1 LKIIFICSCLEPG
14 HDGVGD
20 YTRRLACELIRQG
33 HVVEAISLNDKY
45 ISDQCL
51 EVQDFDSID
60 LPVLRLSTALPLTQK
75 LNIAKGHIDE
85 FNPDWISLQF
95 VIFGYHPKGLPLWLN
110 KLAALGKGRRWH
122 IMFHELWLGMELNA
136 SKKHLLWGKIQKQIV
151 GSLIRKLKPNVT
163 HTHTRL
169 YQHKLLHI
177 GLNSQ
182 HLPLF
187 GNIPMLHA
195 EEGLLDKNFKTN
207 KLLKFVIFGH
217 IHPSSPVKYFCAEIA
232 KYAVKNN
239 IQASLTFIGN
249 CGMEQEN
256 WVINCQEARIEVQ
269 ILGQQSADNIS
280 KVLREATI
288 GISTTPVALLGKS
301 GSVAAMLEH
310 QLPVICVP
318 CLWEPPNFINLEIP
332 EGIAVYKQGNLEEI
346 LNTDLNFGASINIE
360 NISKQFIDSLLIDK
374 VEYGQY

>member
-1 LKIIFICSCLEPG
+1 MRIVFLCSSLQPG

-45 ISDQCL
+45 ISHECL
-51 EVQDFDSID
+51 EVQGFDSID
-60 LPVLRLSTALPLTQK
+60 LSVLRLPAVLPLTQK
-75 LNIAKGHIDE
+75 LTIAKKYINE

-95 VIFGYHPKGLPLWLN
+95 VIFGYHSKGLPLWLN
-110 KLAALGKGRRWH
+110 KLATLGKGRQWH
-122 IMFHELWLGMELNA
+122 IMFHELWLGMELDA
-136 SKKHLLWGKIQKQIV
+136 SKKHLLWGRIQKQIIS
-151 GSLIRKLKPNVT
+151 SLISKLKPNVT

-169 YQHKLLHI
+169 YQQKLSEI
-177 GLNSQ
+177 GVNSQ

-187 GNIPMLHA
+187 GNIPVLYTG
-195 EEGLLDKNFKTN
+195 EDLSDKNFKVS

-217 IHPSSPVKYFCAEIA
+217 IHPGSAVKYFCAEIA
-232 KYAVKNN
+232 RCAAKNN
-239 IQASLTFIGN
+239 IEASLIFIGN
-249 CGMEQEN
+249 CGTEQEN
-256 WVINCQEARIEVQ
+256 WVANCEDAHIEVH

-288 GISTTPVALLGKS
+288 GISTTPVALLEKS

-310 QLPVICVP
+310 LLPVICVP
-318 CLWEPPNFINLEIP
+318 RVWEPPNFINLEIP

-346 LNTDLNFGASINIE
+346 LSTDLNFEASINIE
-360 NISKQFIDSLLIDK
+360 NISKQFINSLINK